1 MYLYRGKVYSEDQTW
16 ELMRLIE
23 ADIRMGGYATTIGE
37 KYARRA
43 IAIAHYEASRP
54 YHPYNVGVWCGT
66 LRRMRQKTAVVQTEP
81 LREKMA
87 DISARERII
96 QTRIASGRARRRR
109 SRVEIE

>member
-1 MYLYRGKVYSEDQTW
+1 MYLYRGKVYSEDQFS
-16 ELMRLIE
+16 ELMWLIE
-23 ADIRMGGYATTIGE
+23 ADIRMDGHAGIGE
-37 KYARRA
+37 KYRRRA
-43 IAIAHYEASRP
+43 IAIADYEASRP

-66 LRRMRQKTAVVQTEP
+66 LRRMRQKTTVVQTEP
-81 LREKMA
+81 LREKVA